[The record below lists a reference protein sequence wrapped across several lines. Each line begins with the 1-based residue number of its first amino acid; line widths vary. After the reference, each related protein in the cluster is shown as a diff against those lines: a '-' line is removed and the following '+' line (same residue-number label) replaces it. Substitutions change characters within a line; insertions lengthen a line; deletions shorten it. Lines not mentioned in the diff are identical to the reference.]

1 MTDGNR
7 PREIYYHLNI
17 LANMKRQV
25 FSVGCIMF
33 FLLSVDSAW
42 AQPATAAPQGSLIR
56 EEGAIR
62 QRLSLDKGWLFH
74 LGDIPFAVPMTH
86 DQTYNDSKAGNAS
99 GAAAVGYNDKD
110 WEAVMLP
117 HDWSAGLGFDSTL
130 NVSEGYRHRGIGW
143 YRRTFRLD
151 PAEKGK
157 HLELQFDGIATYS
170 TIWVN
175 GTLVHRNWCG
185 YTSSYIDIT
194 QLAKYGDRPNVVA
207 VRVDASAHE
216 GWWYEGAGIYR
227 HVWLVK
233 RSPVHII
240 TDGVYANPVRQPDG
254 SWIIPA
260 EVTLENS
267 GKQPGTVQ
275 VEVGLYDSKGKLI
288 DKGMASAN
296 VPALHQAGANVGLL
310 VARPELWML
319 ERPTLYTVR
328 AVVRQNDSTVD
339 EEAVRCGFRT
349 IRFSADSGFFL
360 NDRHVKLKGVC
371 NHQDHAGVG
380 VAVPDALWE
389 FRLRKLKEMGV
400 NAYRC
405 AHNPPAAEFLQACDS
420 LGILVMD
427 ENRNFNTSP
436 EYIRQLQWMVRRDR
450 NHPSVIL
457 WSVFNEEPMQGTEN
471 GYEMVR
477 YMSARVKDLDTTRPV
492 TAAQSGGQLE
502 PVNVSQAVDVVG
514 FNYQQY
520 SYDEFHQ
527 RNPTMKMTSSEDV
540 SGLMERGVYVTDKN
554 THLIDAYDLQAPDW
568 GSTHRKTWKMI
579 DERPFV
585 AGCFIWTGF
594 DYHGEPTPYTWPS
607 ASSFFGCMDLCGFP
621 KTAFWLHE
629 AQWRDDIDVLH
640 LVPDWNWPAD
650 SIGKKIR
657 VMALSNADSVK
668 LVLNGKIISGRKVDK
683 YEMNTW
689 FVPYAPGRLEAIGY
703 KKGKIVSRYK
713 TETTGEPVTL
723 ELVADRDALKNDG
736 WDAMPVTVQVLD
748 SKGRPVPT
756 ANIRIKFE
764 VSGGGRI
771 IGLGNGDPNSHEPE
785 KGDTRSLFNGLAQV
799 IVQSKEG
806 ETSPLVLTAIAPGLK
821 PATIT
826 IPVRSVPAAPF
837 VK

>member
-1 MTDGNR
+1 MKNKS
-7 PREIYYHLNI
+7 LASVLSLI
-17 LANMKRQV
+17 L
-25 FSVGCIMF
+25 
-33 FLLSVDSAW
+33 LLSAYNLK
-42 AQPATAAPQGSLIR
+42 AQPPELA
-56 EEGAIR
+56 R
-62 QRLSLDKGWLFH
+62 QRVSLDMNWRFH
-74 LGDIPFAVPMTH
+74 LGDIPFLAPMTH

-99 GAAAVGYNDKD
+99 GAAAVKYNDRD
-110 WEAVMLP
+110 WQTLTLP

-151 PAEKGK
+151 SADRGK
-157 HLELQFDGIATYS
+157 HLELQFDGIATFS

-175 GTLVHRNWCG
+175 GTLVNRNWCG

-194 QLAKYGDRPNVVA
+194 QLAHYGGEPNVIA
-207 VRVDASAHE
+207 VRVDANAHE

-227 HVWLVK
+227 HTWLLK
-233 RSPVHII
+233 TSPVHIV
-240 TDGVYANPVRQPDG
+240 TDGVYANPILRPDG
-254 SWIIPA
+254 SWLIPA
-260 EVTLENS
+260 EVILDNS
-267 GKQPGTVQ
+267 GKQSIP
-275 VEVGLYDSKGKLI
+275 VEVEIGLYDSKGNML
-288 DKGMASAN
+288 DKTTTTTL
-296 VPALHQAGANVGLL
+296 VKDLHQS
-310 VARPELWML
+310 VAKLSLSMTNPSRWTL
-319 ERPTLYTVR
+319 EHPILYTVK
-328 AVVRQNDSTVD
+328 AIVKQNGIPID
-339 EEAVRCGFRT
+339 EEDTRCGFRT
-349 IRFSADSGFFL
+349 LRFDADSGFFL
-360 NDRHVKLKGVC
+360 NGLHVKLKGVC

-420 LGILVMD
+420 MGILVMD

-436 EYIRQLQWMVRRDR
+436 EYIRQLQWMVQRDR
-450 NHPSVIL
+450 NHPSIIL

-477 YMSARVKDLDTTRPV
+477 YMSARVKDLDSTRPV
-492 TAAQSGGQLE
+492 TAAQSGGQLQ

-520 SYDEFHQ
+520 SYDEFHK
-527 RNPTMKMTSSEDV
+527 RNPTMKMTSSEDA

-554 THLIDAYDLQAPDW
+554 RHLIDAYDLQAPDW

-579 DERPFV
+579 DERPFL

-594 DYHGEPTPYTWPS
+594 DYHGEPTPYTWPT
-607 ASSFFGCMDLCGFP
+607 AGSFFGCMDLCGFP
-621 KTAFWLHE
+621 KTAFWLHQ
-629 AQWRDDIDVLH
+629 AQWRDDIDVLQ
-640 LVPDWNWPAD
+640 LVPGWNWPAD

-668 LVLNGKIISGRKVDK
+668 LVLNGKTISGQKVDK

-689 FVPYAPGRLEAIGY
+689 FLPYAPGKLEAFGY
-703 KKGKIVSRYK
+703 KKGKIVSRYA

-723 ELVADRDALKNDG
+723 QLIADRAGLKNDG
-736 WDAMPVTVQVLD
+736 RDAMPVTVQVLD

-756 ANIRIKFE
+756 ANVPVKFE
-764 VSGGGRI
+764 LSGGGRI

-785 KGDTRSLFNGLAQV
+785 KGDSRSLFNGLAQV
-799 IVQSKEG
+799 IVQSNEG
-806 ETSPLVLTAIAPGLK
+806 ATSPLVLTAVAPGLK

-826 IPVRSVPAAPF
+826 IPVHPVAALPF
-837 VK
+837 VE

>member
-1 MTDGNR
+1 
-7 PREIYYHLNI
+7 
-17 LANMKRQV
+17 MKRKSILSGLAV
-25 FSVGCIMF
+25 IL
-33 FLLSVDSAW
+33 LLSAYSLE
-42 AQPATAAPQGSLIR
+42 AQQPEPA
-56 EEGAIR
+56 R
-62 QRLSLDKGWLFH
+62 QRLSLDKNWRFH
-74 LGDIPFAVPMTH
+74 LGDIPFLVPMTH

-99 GAAAVGYNDKD
+99 GAAAVKYNDAD
-110 WEAVMLP
+110 WPTVMLP
-117 HDWSAGLGFDSTL
+117 HDWSVGMGFDSTL
-130 NVSEGYRHRGIGW
+130 NVSEGYRYRGTGW

-151 PAEKGK
+151 PTDKGK

-170 TIWVN
+170 SIWVN
-175 GTLVHRNWCG
+175 GTLVNRNWCG

-194 QLAKYGDRPNVVA
+194 QLAHYGDEPNIIA
-207 VRVDASAHE
+207 VRVDANVHE

-233 RSPVHII
+233 SSPIHII
-240 TDGVYANPVRQPDG
+240 TDGVFANPVRQAGG
-254 SWIIPA
+254 SWRIPTQ
-260 EVTLENS
+260 VTMENS
-267 GKQPGTVQ
+267 GKQPGR
-275 VEVGLYDSKGKLI
+275 VEVEIALYDNKGNVL
-288 DKGMASAN
+288 DKAAASTVVRNLHEAVAN
-296 VPALHQAGANVGLL
+296 LDLSVTS
-310 VARPELWML
+310 PELWTL
-319 ERPTLYTVR
+319 EKPTLYTVKTILR
-328 AVVRQNDSTVD
+328 RNDSVID
-339 EEAVRCGFRT
+339 EEDTRCGFRT
-349 IRFSADSGFFL
+349 IRFDADSGFFL
-360 NDRHVKLKGVC
+360 NGLPIKLKGVC

-420 LGILVMD
+420 MGILVMD

-457 WSVFNEEPMQGTEN
+457 WSVFNEEPIQGTEN

-520 SYDEFHQ
+520 SYDEFHK
-527 RNPTMKMTSSEDV
+527 RNPAMKMTSSEDV
-540 SGLMERGVYVTDKN
+540 SGLMERGVYVTDKSA
-554 THLIDAYDLQAPDW
+554 HLIDAYDLQAPDW

-621 KTAFWLHE
+621 KTAFWLHQ
-629 AQWRDDIDVLH
+629 AQWRDDIDVLQ
-640 LVPDWNWPAD
+640 LVPHWNWPVD

-668 LVLNGKIISGRKVDK
+668 LVLNGKTISGQKVNK

-689 FVPYAPGRLEAIGY
+689 FVPYVPGRLEAIGY

-723 ELVADRDALKNDG
+723 ELIADRETLKNDG
-736 WDAMPVTVQVLD
+736 WDAMPVTVRVLD

-756 ANIRIKFE
+756 ANVQVKFE
-764 VSGGGRI
+764 ISGGGKI

-785 KGDTRSLFNGLAQV
+785 KGDSRSLFNGLAQV

-806 ETSPLVLTAIAPGLK
+806 ETSPLILTAVTPGLK
-821 PATIT
+821 PATMT
-826 IPVRSVPAAPF
+826 IPMHAVSAIPIVE
-837 VK
+837 